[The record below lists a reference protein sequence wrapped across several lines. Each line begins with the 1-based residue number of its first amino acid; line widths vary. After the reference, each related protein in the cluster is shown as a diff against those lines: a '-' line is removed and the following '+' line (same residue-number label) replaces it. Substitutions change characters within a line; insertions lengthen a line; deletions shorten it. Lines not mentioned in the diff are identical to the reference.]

1 MQREILGFDHGA
13 GHPLLLLCDA
23 KAPNLRNNKAFRSLG
38 HYFEWPKVA
47 DAVIKAKSCIIS
59 VELAPKR
66 AVPMCSSQMR

>member
-47 DAVIKAKSCIIS
+47 DAVIKANFSIT
-59 VELAPKR
+59 
-66 AVPMCSSQMR
+66 